1 MSRNYNISETDV
13 LDVAKIVRYIYEG
26 TNVIV
31 PRSMTKATCRYFT
44 GIEAKYSRLLI
55 HHDYTHGFNDIISFV
70 EKTFNAR
77 VGTTLDERPADT
89 NTHGYYRD
97 RIAGL
102 SHLSAHERM
111 EERKQFHP
119 EERLPPGQRDGR
131 IVVRHNLPVPSI
143 PAHPDGDSVLRSLD
157 SHHMIQQVMSSE
169 FPNCKISDWTL
180 DEFDIAWPAE
190 KEQRQKFMQYMVY
203 IRLRERILD
212 HMQVFG
218 KFH

>member
-1 MSRNYNISETDV
+1 MSRNYNISDTDV

-31 PRSMTKATCRYFT
+31 PCSMTKATCRYFT

-55 HHDYTHGFNDIISFV
+55 HHDYTHGFDDIITFI
-70 EKTFNAR
+70 EKTFNTT
-77 VGTTLDERPADT
+77 VGAVIDERPVDT

-111 EERKQFHP
+111 EER
-119 EERLPPGQRDGR
+119 LPPGPPGPPSQRDGR
-131 IVVRHNLPVPSI
+131 IVVRHNLPVPHI
-143 PAHPDGDSVLRSLD
+143 PAHPDGHSVLISLD
-157 SHHMIQQVMSSE
+157 SHHMIQQVMSSK

-190 KEQRQKFMQYMVY
+190 KEQRQKFMQYLVY
-203 IRLRERILD
+203 IRLRERIFD

-218 KFH
+218 KFQ